1 LKLLVILQQKYQTMK
16 RHTLTFFALLA
27 LTFSA
32 TLILPARAAEPV
44 PVVASFS
51 ILGDLVQVVGGQRV
65 QVTTLVGPDADAH
78 SFEPKPADARAVL
91 KARLFVIN
99 GLNFEPW
106 AEKLAKSAAYQ
117 GAMVV
122 ASRGVKPL
130 QREEAGHKHG
140 HQDADPHAWQNPNN
154 VVLYVQNIAAGLAK
168 VDPAG
173 ASSYQANAARYG
185 ALLKGFDAQARAQ
198 FAAVPKAKRK
208 VITSH
213 DAFGY
218 FAAHYQMQFL
228 APEGVYGVATPC
240 AKEVAGLIR
249 QMKREKIK
257 AVFVENMSNPKLIA
271 QLSKDAGATLGG
283 TLYSDALSGPTEP
296 GSTYLKMM
304 QHNVTQLLAGMR
316 LN

>member
-1 LKLLVILQQKYQTMK
+1 MKRNTLKLL
-16 RHTLTFFALLA
+16 TLSALSLSGLLPLPTLA
-27 LTFSA
+27 
-32 TLILPARAAEPV
+32 AAPI

-51 ILGDLVQVVGGQRV
+51 ILGDLVQVVGGARV
-65 QVTTLVGPDADAH
+65 QVTTLVGPNADAH
-78 SFEPKPADARAVL
+78 SFEPRPADARAVL

-130 QREEAGHKHG
+130 QLDDAGDSLG
-140 HQDADPHAWQNPNN
+140 HHHADPHAWQNPDN
-154 VVLYVQNIAAGLAK
+154 VVLYVQNIAAGLSR

-173 ASSYQANAARYG
+173 ADTYQANAARYA
-185 ALLKGFDAQARAQ
+185 ALLKDFDAQARAQ
-198 FAAVPKAKRK
+198 FAALPASQRK

-218 FAAHYQMQFL
+218 FAAHYQIQFL
-228 APEGVYGVATPC
+228 APEGVNADTTPSAKHVA
-240 AKEVAGLIR
+240 ELIR

-271 QLSKDAGATLGG
+271 QISKDAGATLGG
-283 TLYSDALSGPTEP
+283 T
-296 GSTYLKMM
+296 
-304 QHNVTQLLAGMR
+304 
-316 LN
+316 

>member
-1 LKLLVILQQKYQTMK
+1 MKHRTLKLL
-16 RHTLTFFALLA
+16 TLSAFSLSGLLS
-27 LTFSA
+27 LP
-32 TLILPARAAEPV
+32 TLAAEPV

-51 ILGDLVQVVGGQRV
+51 ILGDLVRVVGGERV
-65 QVTTLVGPDADAH
+65 QVTTLVRPDADAH

-117 GAMVV
+117 GATVV

-130 QREEAGHKHG
+130 QMEEAGHGHG
-140 HQDADPHAWQNPNN
+140 HQDADPHAWQNPQN
-154 VVLYVQNIAAGLAK
+154 VVLYVQNIAAGLAQ

-173 ASSYQANAARYG
+173 ASSYQANAARYAAG
-185 ALLKGFDAQARAQ
+185 LKDFDAQAKAQ
-198 FAAVPKAKRK
+198 FAAIPSAKRM

-218 FAAHYQMQFL
+218 FAAHYQIKFL
-228 APEGVYGVATPC
+228 APEGVNADATPS
-240 AKEVAGLIR
+240 AKHVAELIR
-249 QMKREKIK
+249 QMKREKIR

-283 TLYSDALSGPTEP
+283 TLYSDALSGPNEP
-296 GSTYLKMM
+296 GSSYLKMM
-304 QHNVTQLLAGMR
+304 QHNVTQLLIGMR

>member
-1 LKLLVILQQKYQTMK
+1 MKRNTLKLL
-16 RHTLTFFALLA
+16 TLSALSLSG
-27 LTFSA
+27 LVHV
-32 TLILPARAAEPV
+32 PGMAAEPI

-130 QREEAGHKHG
+130 QMEDAGDDHG
-140 HQDADPHAWQNPNN
+140 HHDADPHAWQNPEH
-154 VVLYVQNIAAGLAK
+154 VLQYVQNIAAGLAK

-218 FAAHYQMQFL
+218 FAAHYQIQFL
-228 APEGVYGVATPC
+228 APEGVNADATPS
-240 AKEVAGLIR
+240 AKHVAGLIR
-249 QMKREKIK
+249 QMKREKIR
-257 AVFVENMSNPKLIA
+257 AIFVENMSNPKLIA

>member
-1 LKLLVILQQKYQTMK
+1 MKRSTLKLL
-16 RHTLTFFALLA
+16 TLSALSLSG
-27 LTFSA
+27 LLPLP
-32 TLILPARAAEPV
+32 TLAAEPI

-51 ILGDLVQVVGGQRV
+51 ILGDLVQVVGGARV

-78 SFEPKPADARAVL
+78 SFEPRPADARVIL
-91 KARLFVIN
+91 KTRLFVIN

-106 AEKLAKSAAYQ
+106 AEKLARSAAYQ
-117 GAMVV
+117 GATVV

-130 QREEAGHKHG
+130 QMEAAGHG
-140 HQDADPHAWQNPNN
+140 HQDLDPHAWQNPNN
-154 VVLYVQNIAAGLAK
+154 VVLYVQNIAAGLSK

-173 ASSYQANAARYG
+173 ADTYQANAARYA
-185 ALLKGFDAQARAQ
+185 ALLKDFDAQARAQ
-198 FAAVPKAKRK
+198 FAALPAAKRK

-218 FAAHYQMQFL
+218 FAAHYQVKFL
-228 APEGVYGVATPC
+228 APEGVNADATPS
-240 AKEVAGLIR
+240 AKHVAELIR
-249 QMKREKIK
+249 QMKREKIR

-283 TLYSDALSGPTEP
+283 TLYSDALSGPAEP
-296 GSTYLKMM
+296 GASYLGMM
-304 QHNVTQLLAGMR
+304 RHNVMQLLAGMR

>member
-1 LKLLVILQQKYQTMK
+1 MK
-16 RHTLTFFALLA
+16 RNTLKQLTLSMLTVFALVPMA
-27 LTFSA
+27 ASA
-32 TLILPARAAEPV
+32 DAPV
-44 PVVASFS
+44 EVVASFS
-51 ILGDLVQVVGGQRV
+51 ILGDLVQAVGGQRV

-91 KARLFVIN
+91 KARLFVVN

-117 GAMVV
+117 GATVV

-130 QREEAGHKHG
+130 QIEEAGHS
-140 HQDADPHAWQNPNN
+140 HQDADPHAWQNPEN
-154 VVLYVQNIAAGLAK
+154 VVLYVQNIAAGLTK

-173 ASSYQANAARYG
+173 ASSYQANAVRYTQ
-185 ALLKGFDAQARAQ
+185 ALKDFDAQTKAQ
-198 FAAVPKAKRK
+198 FAALPATQRK

-218 FAAHYQMQFL
+218 FAAHYQIRFL
-228 APEGVYGVATPC
+228 APEGINADATPS
-240 AKEVAGLIR
+240 AKHVAGLIR

-257 AVFVENMSNPKLIA
+257 AVFVENMSSPRLIT

-296 GSTYLKMM
+296 GSSYLKMM

>member
-1 LKLLVILQQKYQTMK
+1 MK
-16 RHTLTFFALLA
+16 RNTLKILSLSALSLSG
-27 LTFSA
+27 LFH
-32 TLILPARAAEPV
+32 LPGMAAEPI

-51 ILGDLVQVVGGQRV
+51 ILGDLVQVVGGDRV
-65 QVTTLVGPDADAH
+65 KVTTLVGFDADAH

-106 AEKLAKSAAYQ
+106 AEKLAKSAVYP
-117 GAMVV
+117 GATVV

-130 QREEAGHKHG
+130 QMEEAGHNHG

-185 ALLKGFDAQARAQ
+185 ALLKDFDAQARAQ

-218 FAAHYQMQFL
+218 FAAHYQIQFL
-228 APEGVYGVATPC
+228 APEGVNADATPS
-240 AKEVAGLIR
+240 AKHVAELIR
-249 QMKREKIK
+249 QMKREKIR

-283 TLYSDALSGPTEP
+283 TLYSDALSGPAEP
-296 GSTYLKMM
+296 GSSYLKMM

>member
-1 LKLLVILQQKYQTMK
+1 MINILAIP
-16 RHTLTFFALLA
+16 ALLFGV
-27 LTFSA
+27 LFMPVGHA
-32 TLILPARAAEPV
+32 TEPV

-51 ILGDLVQVVGGQRV
+51 ILGDLVQVVGGERV

-78 SFEPKPADARAVL
+78 SFEPRPADARAIL

-117 GAMVV
+117 GSMVV

-130 QREEAGHKHG
+130 QLEAAGHGHG
-140 HQDADPHAWQNPNN
+140 HHDADPHAWQNPNN
-154 VVLYVQNIAAGLAK
+154 VVLYVQNIAASLSK

-173 ASSYQANAARYG
+173 ASSYQANAARY
-185 ALLKGFDAQARAQ
+185 AQQLQEFDAQAKAQ
-198 FAAVPKAKRK
+198 FAALPAAKRK

-218 FAAHYQMQFL
+218 FAAHYQIKFL
-228 APEGVYGVATPC
+228 SPEGVNADATPS
-240 AKEVAGLIR
+240 AKHVAGLIR

-283 TLYSDALSGPTEP
+283 TLYSDALSGPAEP
-296 GSTYLKMM
+296 GSSYLKMM
-304 QHNVTQLLAGMR
+304 QHNLTQLLAGML

>member
-1 LKLLVILQQKYQTMK
+1 MKRNTLKLL
-16 RHTLTFFALLA
+16 TLYAITLSGVLPKP
-27 LTFSA
+27 A
-32 TLILPARAAEPV
+32 TADEPV

-51 ILGDLVQVVGGQRV
+51 ILGDLVQVVGGARV
-65 QVTTLVGPDADAH
+65 QVTTLVGPNADTH
-78 SFEPKPADARAVL
+78 SFEPKPVDAKTIL

-99 GLNFEPW
+99 GLSFEPW

-117 GAMVV
+117 GVTVV

-130 QREEAGHKHG
+130 QMEDSGDNHG
-140 HQDADPHAWQNPNN
+140 HQEIDPHAWQNPENGL
-154 VVLYVQNIAAGLAK
+154 LYVQNIVTALSK

-173 ASSYQANAARYG
+173 ASTYQANAARY
-185 ALLKGFDAQARAQ
+185 AKVLQDFDAQAKAQ
-198 FAAVPKAKRK
+198 FAALPSAKRK

-218 FAAHYQMQFL
+218 FAAHYQIKFL
-228 APEGVYGVATPC
+228 APEGINADTTPSAKHVA
-240 AKEVAGLIR
+240 ELIR
-249 QMKREKIK
+249 QMKREKIR

-271 QLSKDAGATLGG
+271 QIGKDAGVTLGG

-296 GSTYLKMM
+296 GSSYLKMM

>member
-1 LKLLVILQQKYQTMK
+1 MINVLGIS
-16 RHTLTFFALLA
+16 ALLFCG
-27 LTFSA
+27 LFMT
-32 TLILPARAAEPV
+32 PGHAAQPI

-51 ILGDLVQVVGGQRV
+51 ILGDLVQVVGGERV

-78 SFEPKPADARAVL
+78 SFEPRPVDARAIL

-130 QREEAGHKHG
+130 QLEAAGHG
-140 HQDADPHAWQNPNN
+140 HHDADPHAWQNPNN
-154 VVLYVQNIAAGLAK
+154 VVLYVQNIAASLSK

-173 ASSYQANAARYG
+173 ASSYQANAARY
-185 ALLKGFDAQARAQ
+185 AQQLQDFDAQARVQITALP
-198 FAAVPKAKRK
+198 AAKRK
-208 VITSH
+208 VISSH

-218 FAAHYQMQFL
+218 FAAHYQIKFL
-228 APEGVYGVATPC
+228 APEGVNADATPS
-240 AKEVAGLIR
+240 AKHVAELIR
-249 QMKREKIK
+249 QMKREKIR

-283 TLYSDALSGPTEP
+283 TLYSDALSGPAEP
-296 GSTYLKMM
+296 GSSYLKMM
-304 QHNVTQLLAGMR
+304 QHNLKQLLAGMR

>member
-1 LKLLVILQQKYQTMK
+1 MKRNTLKLL
-16 RHTLTFFALLA
+16 TLSA
-27 LTFSA
+27 LTLSGM
-32 TLILPARAAEPV
+32 LPLSGMTAESI

-78 SFEPKPADARAVL
+78 SFEPKPADARAIL
-91 KARLFVIN
+91 KARLFVTN

-106 AEKLAKSAAYQ
+106 ADKLAKSAAYQ

-122 ASRGVKPL
+122 ASRGVKPI
-130 QREEAGHKHG
+130 QIEEAGHGHG
-140 HQDADPHAWQNPNN
+140 HHDADPHAWQNPNN
-154 VVLYVQNIAAGLAK
+154 VVLYVQNIAAGLSK

-173 ASSYQANAARYG
+173 ASSYQANAARYA
-185 ALLKGFDAQARAQ
+185 ALLKDFDAQARAQ
-198 FAAVPKAKRK
+198 FAAVPEAKRK

-218 FAAHYQMQFL
+218 LAAHYQIKFL
-228 APEGVYGVATPC
+228 APEGVNADATPS
-240 AKEVAGLIR
+240 AKHVAGLIR

-271 QLSKDAGATLGG
+271 QLGKDAGATLGG

-296 GSTYLKMM
+296 GSSYLKLM

>member
-1 LKLLVILQQKYQTMK
+1 MK
-16 RHTLTFFALLA
+16 RNTLKILSLSALSLSG
-27 LTFSA
+27 LFH
-32 TLILPARAAEPV
+32 LPGMAAEPI

-51 ILGDLVQVVGGQRV
+51 ILGDLVQVVGGDRV
-65 QVTTLVGPDADAH
+65 QVTTLVGFDADAH

-117 GAMVV
+117 GATVV

-130 QREEAGHKHG
+130 QLEEAGHNHG
-140 HQDADPHAWQNPNN
+140 HQDADPHAWQNPEH
-154 VVLYVQNIAAGLAK
+154 VVRYAQNIAAGLAK

-173 ASSYQANAARYG
+173 ASSYQANAARYA
-185 ALLKGFDAQARAQ
+185 ALLKDFDAQAKAQ
-198 FAAVPKAKRK
+198 FAAVPEAKRK

-218 FAAHYQMQFL
+218 FAAHYQIKFL
-228 APEGVYGVATPC
+228 APEGVNADATPS
-240 AKEVAGLIR
+240 AKHVAGLIR
-249 QMKREKIK
+249 QMKREKIR

-283 TLYSDALSGPTEP
+283 TLYSDALSGPAEP